1 MDFALSDEQRM
12 ILGTVRQFVQKA
24 LVPLE
29 AEIQRA
35 ELEGRQFPDRRTL
48 RQLQATARKAGLW
61 GLLTPEEYGGANL
74 GFLMTAMITMETARA
89 LVPFIYGGGADNIL
103 YQCTPAQ
110 RERYLLPT
118 IEGQRQSCFALTEP
132 DTGSDA
138 TNIKMPAVRDG
149 TDWVLNGEKVFI
161 TNGCEA
167 DFAIVFAVTDRNKGY
182 KGGVTAF
189 LVDRA
194 MGWTSRRIETMGSW
208 GPAELHFEN
217 VRVPAENV
225 LGEVGNGFQQA
236 MAWIGQGRL
245 LIPARAVGQAQRLLE
260 MGREYARQRIAFGH
274 PIAEYQA
281 IQWMLADSAVE
292 IEEVGWLVLSAAWRA
307 DQSADARHAISM
319 AKLAGAEMIW
329 RVADRVLQIHGGTGY
344 TKELPIERVMRD
356 VRVYRIYEGTDEIQR
371 RSIARNLLERNA
383 PIGSWT

>member
-1 MDFALSDEQRM
+1 MDFSLSDEQRM
-12 ILGTVRQFVQKA
+12 ILGTVREFVSRE
-24 LVPLE
+24 LMPLE
-29 AEIQRA
+29 AQIQRA
-35 ELEGRQFPDRRTL
+35 ELEGRHIPDHSTL
-48 RQLQATARKAGLW
+48 RQLQASARKAGLW

-74 GFLMTAMITMETARA
+74 GLLMTALITMETARA
-89 LVPFIYGGGADNIL
+89 LVPFTYGGSADNIL

-118 IEGQRQSCFALTEP
+118 IEGERQSCFALTEP

-138 TNIKMPAVRDG
+138 TNITMPAVREGDE
-149 TDWVLNGEKVFI
+149 WVLNGQKVFI

-167 DFAIVFAVTDRNKGY
+167 DFAIVFAVTDRSKGY
-182 KGGVTAF
+182 RGGVTAF

-208 GPAELHFEN
+208 GPAELHFDN
-217 VRVPAENV
+217 VRVPDENV
-225 LGEVGNGFQQA
+225 LGEVGEGFKLA

-274 PIAEYQA
+274 PIGDYQA

-307 DQSADARHAISM
+307 DQSGDARHAISM

-383 PIGSWT
+383 PIGSWA

>member
-12 ILGTVRQFVQKA
+12 ILGTVRQFVQKE
-24 LVPLE
+24 LLPLE

-35 ELEGRQFPDRRTL
+35 ELEGRQFPDRTTI

-74 GFLMTAMITMETARA
+74 GFLMTALITMETARA

-103 YQCTPAQ
+103 YQCTPVL

-118 IEGQRQSCFALTEP
+118 IEGERQSCFALTEP

-245 LIPARAVGQAQRLLE
+245 LIPARAVGQAQRLVE

-274 PIAEYQA
+274 PIADYQA

-383 PIGSWT
+383 PIGSWA

>member
-48 RQLQATARKAGLW
+48 RKLQATARKAGLW

-103 YQCTPAQ
+103 YQCTPVL

-118 IEGQRQSCFALTEP
+118 IEGERQSCFALTEP

-167 DFAIVFAVTDRNKGY
+167 DFAIVS
-182 KGGVTAF
+182 AF

-307 DQSADARHAISM
+307 DQSGDARHAISM

>member
-12 ILGTVRQFVQKA
+12 ILGTVRQFVQKE
-24 LVPLE
+24 LLPLE

-35 ELEGRQFPDRRTL
+35 ELEGRPFPDRTTI

-103 YQCTPAQ
+103 YQCTPVL

-118 IEGQRQSCFALTEP
+118 IEGERQSCFALTEP

-149 TDWVLNGEKVFI
+149 TNWVLNGEKVFI

-307 DQSADARHAISM
+307 DQSGDARHAISM

>member
-12 ILGTVRQFVQKA
+12 ILGTVRQFVQKE
-24 LVPLE
+24 LLPLE

-35 ELEGRQFPDRRTL
+35 ELEGRQLPDRNTI

-74 GFLMTAMITMETARA
+74 GFLMTALITMETARA

-103 YQCTPAQ
+103 YQCTPVL

-118 IEGQRQSCFALTEP
+118 IEGERQSCFALTEP

-194 MGWTSRRIETMGSW
+194 MGWTSRRIQTMGSW

-274 PIAEYQA
+274 PIADYQA

>member
-12 ILGTVRQFVQKA
+12 ILGTVRQFVQKE
-24 LVPLE
+24 LLPLE

-35 ELEGRQFPDRRTL
+35 ELEGRQFPDRNTV

-74 GFLMTAMITMETARA
+74 GFLMTALITMETARA

-103 YQCTPAQ
+103 YQCTPVL

-118 IEGQRQSCFALTEP
+118 IEGERQSCFALTEP

-274 PIAEYQA
+274 PIADYQA

-307 DQSADARHAISM
+307 DQSGEARHAISM

>member
-12 ILGTVRQFVQKA
+12 ILGTVRQFVQKE
-24 LVPLE
+24 LLPLE

-35 ELEGRQFPDRRTL
+35 ELEGRQFPDRTTI

-74 GFLMTAMITMETARA
+74 GFLMTALITMETARA

-103 YQCTPAQ
+103 YQCTPAL

-118 IEGQRQSCFALTEP
+118 IEGERQSCFALTEP

-167 DFAIVFAVTDRNKGY
+167 DFAIVFAVTDRDKGY

-274 PIAEYQA
+274 PIADYQA

>member
-35 ELEGRQFPDRRTL
+35 ELEGRQFPDRNTI

-103 YQCTPAQ
+103 YQCTPVL

-118 IEGQRQSCFALTEP
+118 IEGERQSCFALTEP

-274 PIAEYQA
+274 PIADYQA

>member
-12 ILGTVRQFVQKA
+12 ILGTVRQFVQKE
-24 LVPLE
+24 LLPLE

-35 ELEGRQFPDRRTL
+35 ELEGRQFPDRNTV

-74 GFLMTAMITMETARA
+74 GFLMTALITMETARA

-103 YQCTPAQ
+103 YQCTPAL

-118 IEGQRQSCFALTEP
+118 IEGERQSCFALTEP

-274 PIAEYQA
+274 PIADYQA

>member
-12 ILGTVRQFVQKA
+12 ILGTVRQFVQKE
-24 LVPLE
+24 LLPLE

-35 ELEGRQFPDRRTL
+35 ELEGRQFPDRTTI

-74 GFLMTAMITMETARA
+74 GFLMTALITMETARA

-103 YQCTPAQ
+103 YQCTPVL

-118 IEGQRQSCFALTEP
+118 IEGERQSCFALTEP

-217 VRVPAENV
+217 VRVPAANV

-245 LIPARAVGQAQRLLE
+245 LIPARAVGQAQRLVE

-274 PIAEYQA
+274 PIADYQA

-383 PIGSWT
+383 PIGSWA

>member
-12 ILGTVRQFVQKA
+12 ILGTVRQFVQKE
-24 LVPLE
+24 LLPLE

-35 ELEGRQFPDRRTL
+35 ELEGRPFPDRTTI

-103 YQCTPAQ
+103 YQCTPVL

-118 IEGQRQSCFALTEP
+118 IEGERQSCFALTEP

-149 TDWVLNGEKVFI
+149 TNWVLNGEKVFI

-274 PIAEYQA
+274 PIADYQA

-307 DQSADARHAISM
+307 DQSGDARHAISM

>member
-12 ILGTVRQFVQKA
+12 ILGTVRQFVQKE
-24 LVPLE
+24 LLPLE

-35 ELEGRQFPDRRTL
+35 ELEGRQFPDRTTI

-74 GFLMTAMITMETARA
+74 GFLMTALITMETARA

-103 YQCTPAQ
+103 YQCTPAL

-118 IEGQRQSCFALTEP
+118 IEGERQSCFALTEP